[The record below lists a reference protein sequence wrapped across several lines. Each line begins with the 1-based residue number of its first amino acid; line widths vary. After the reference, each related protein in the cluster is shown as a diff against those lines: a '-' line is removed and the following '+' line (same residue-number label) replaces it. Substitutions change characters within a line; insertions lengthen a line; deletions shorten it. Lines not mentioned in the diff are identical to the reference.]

1 MKAVYKIIVGMKTP
15 VKPFVVAAA
24 LVLASCGGKQFFY
37 EGTAEELHAEV
48 QKELSKTGRF
58 FFGVTNYDK
67 VFEILKEIQ
76 IRYTYTP
83 YAALAQLR
91 TGDVYFKRNEYRQA
105 VAEYENFIANHP
117 SHEDLDYATYRL
129 GLSYY
134 KIRSDKDRD
143 YAKLEEAIHWFTE
156 LEEDYPDSLY
166 LHDARRKVSECR
178 KTLAEREIYIGNFYK
193 KKRNYLAAAKRYEN
207 VLEKYSDTEHAETAA
222 RLLTEVRGKL
232 AEQGEK
238 PRG

>member
-1 MKAVYKIIVGMKTP
+1 MKAVYKIIVDMGIPMKPLVIAMT
-15 VKPFVVAAA
+15 
-24 LVLASCGGKQFFY
+24 LVLASCGGKQLFY

-48 QKELSKTGRF
+48 QKELGKTGRF

-67 VFEILKEIQ
+67 LFEILKEIQ

-91 TGDVYFKRNEYRQA
+91 TGDVYFKRSDYRQA
-105 VAEYENFIANHP
+105 AAEYENFIANHP
-117 SHEDLDYATYRL
+117 SHENLDYATYRL

-143 YAKLEEAIHWFTE
+143 YTKMAAAIHWFTE
-156 LEEDYPDSLY
+156 LEKNYPDSLY
-166 LHDARRKVSECR
+166 LHDARRKVRDCR
-178 KTLAEREIYIGNFYK
+178 ETLAEREIYIGNFYK
-193 KKRNYLAAAKRYEN
+193 KKKNYLAAVKRYEN
-207 VLEKYSDTEHAETAA
+207 VLEKYSDTEHAEMAA

-232 AEQGEK
+232 AKQRGK